1 MYGKI
6 VKKIEYNEILNN
18 LKFNINAMEENM
30 EIEKKYKIRQLPEN
44 LKNYPNKKIEQGY
57 LCTNPIVRI
66 RKSNSDYILTYKSKY
81 GLDEKLLQVGC
92 VSNEVEVPLSKE
104 GYEHLK
110 EKVDN
115 YMICKTR
122 YIIPLEDGL
131 KAELDIFEGRLTG
144 LIFVEVEFPSSE
156 LATTFKPPIWF
167 GEDVSFDNQYK
178 NNYLA
183 TVENVRELGILS

>member
-1 MYGKI
+1 
-6 VKKIEYNEILNN
+6 
-18 LKFNINAMEENM
+18 M

-44 LKNYPNKKIEQGY
+44 LKSYPNKVIEQGY

-66 RKSNSDYILTYKSKY
+66 RKSNSEYILTYKSKF

-115 YMICKTR
+115 YMIYKTR

-131 KAELDIFEGRLTG
+131 KAELDIFEGRLKD
-144 LIFVEVEFPSSE
+144 LLFVEVEFPNLE
-156 LATTFKPPIWF
+156 VATTFKPPIWF
-167 GEDVSFDNQYK
+167 GEDVSFNHQFK

-183 TVENVRELGILS
+183 TVENVRELGMLS